1 MKEKRV
7 QILVNELNE
16 TVERLNRITE
26 LLNKTNT
33 NYQLVQHT
41 RNGPWVIY
49 DIEQR
54 VKYD

>member
-7 QILVNELNE
+7 QILVNELAE
-16 TVERLNRITE
+16 TIDRLNRITE

-33 NYQLVQHT
+33 GYQLVQHT
-41 RNGPWVIY
+41 RSGPWKLY

-54 VKYD
+54 VNYD

>member
-7 QILVNELNE
+7 QILVNELTE

-33 NYQLVQHT
+33 TYYLGQSIK
-41 RNGPWVIY
+41 NGTWKLD

-54 VKYD
+54 VNYD